1 MDDVDRTAE
10 RTEKETP
17 LLIKNSKKPEG
28 PKPTG
33 FCAFCDAPLPEG
45 ELRFCDAY
53 CRDDYDFAIKRAKI
67 NGTTKEQP

>member
-1 MDDVDRTAE
+1 MDEVDRTAE
-10 RTEKETP
+10 RAELEAP

-33 FCAFCDAPLPEG
+33 FCAFCDEALPEG

-53 CRDDYDFAIKRAKI
+53 CRDDFEFAQKRAII
-67 NGTTKEQP
+67 NGTRRD